1 MQDTGLLTE
10 WPEDFRAGFVA
21 VLGRPNVGKST
32 LINEMVGRKIAIT
45 SARPETTRHVARGIV
60 HRPGFQLVLVD
71 TPGIHRPRTLLGQ
84 RLNDRV
90 EEAQA
95 DVDLLVFC
103 VPADQEIGPGD
114 RRIVEKQLRANRIP
128 ALAVVTKTDVATPNQ
143 IAAQLLALNELYDFR
158 EIVPVSAV
166 QGKQVELLIDLLGGL
181 MPLSAPLYPVGQD
194 SDEDDE
200 VMIAELIREA
210 ALEGLGQELP
220 HSLAVQVEEII
231 RDKTWRIVV
240 NLFVER
246 DSQKSIIIGRKGG
259 RLKEIGMRARP
270 QIEALLNRHVYLDL
284 HVRTAKD
291 WQKDPKML
299 NRLGF

>member
-1 MQDTGLLTE
+1 
-10 WPEDFRAGFVA
+10 
-21 VLGRPNVGKST
+21 
-32 LINEMVGRKIAIT
+32 
-45 SARPETTRHVARGIV
+45 
-60 HRPGFQLVLVD
+60 
-71 TPGIHRPRTLLGQ
+71 
-84 RLNDRV
+84 
-90 EEAQA
+90 
-95 DVDLLVFC
+95 
-103 VPADQEIGPGD
+103 
-114 RRIVEKQLRANRIP
+114 
-128 ALAVVTKTDVATPNQ
+128 
-143 IAAQLLALNELYDFR
+143 
-158 EIVPVSAV
+158 
-166 QGKQVELLIDLLGGL
+166 
-181 MPLSAPLYPVGQD
+181 MPLSAPSYPAGQD